1 MYVVKLNVLF
11 KIVKKEKKRSRFTVY
26 RHKGAYR
33 VKAAFPE
40 PYPPEKEP
48 IS

>member
-1 MYVVKLNVLF
+1 MLLDRIFSSKSSR
-11 KIVKKEKKRSRFTVY
+11 KKNKRSRFTVY

-40 PYPPEKEP
+40 PYPQKKEP